1 MEALISGGAF
11 DSLNNNRANLI
22 KKLTILYKINFKKNE
37 KIINLKNIYFKKNYF
52 WKFKKKILEEKL
64 IFGFFIINNIYNIYK
79 KRFLN
84 FMILRDNIVK
94 GVVLNIKENFINNNI
109 FNIYLI
115 NENNKI
121 LEIKINKKIFKSN
134 INLISKYKFI
144 IILIIK
150 KKINNNIIFTA
161 DKIINFKNVKNK
173 TF

>member
-1 MEALISGGAF
+1 
-11 DSLNNNRANLI
+11 
-22 KKLTILYKINFKKNE
+22 
-37 KIINLKNIYFKKNYF
+37 
-52 WKFKKKILEEKL
+52 
-64 IFGFFIINNIYNIYK
+64 
-79 KRFLN
+79 
-84 FMILRDNIVK
+84 MILRDNIVK